1 MTKEKIKTFVI
12 VVETILVCLLLGALK
27 IVGGLR

>member
-1 MTKEKIKTFVI
+1 MTEEKFKTFVI
-12 VVETILVCLLLGALK
+12 IVETVLVCLLLGALK

>member
-1 MTKEKIKTFVI
+1 MTEEKFKTYVI
-12 VVETILVCLLLGALK
+12 IIETVLICLLLGALY